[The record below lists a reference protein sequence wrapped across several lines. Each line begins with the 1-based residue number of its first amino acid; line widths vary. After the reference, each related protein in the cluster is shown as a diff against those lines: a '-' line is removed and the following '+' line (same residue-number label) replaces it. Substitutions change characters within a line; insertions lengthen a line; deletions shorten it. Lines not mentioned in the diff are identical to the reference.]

1 MRYLIENK
9 NLMFAQ
15 IKYLLQIGLLLLIAS
30 CATESSTQLT
40 NINSSD
46 EVSAVRELAEI
57 ENTATPLPSTP
68 QPKIAEIINTAT
80 PLLPTPQPK
89 IADSTQPKVTEKI
102 KTSDQE
108 KTKDQDNIKPSQS
121 GNFNSQCLPNTNDPL
136 NTWIKTKGPIGGFLK
151 TYSQPLNLIK

>member
-57 ENTATPLPSTP
+57 KNISKEDLIKKT
-68 QPKIAEIINTAT
+68 
-80 PLLPTPQPK
+80 
-89 IADSTQPKVTEKI
+89 TE
-102 KTSDQE
+102 
-108 KTKDQDNIKPSQS
+108 
-121 GNFNSQCLPNTNDPL
+121 NFNKLFFN
-136 NTWIKTKGPIGGFLK
+136 
-151 TYSQPLNLIK
+151 

>member
-57 ENTATPLPSTP
+57 KNTATPLPPTP
-68 QPKIAEIINTAT
+68 QPKIAEIINR
-80 PLLPTPQPK
+80 
-89 IADSTQPKVTEKI
+89 
-102 KTSDQE
+102 
-108 KTKDQDNIKPSQS
+108 
-121 GNFNSQCLPNTNDPL
+121 
-136 NTWIKTKGPIGGFLK
+136 
-151 TYSQPLNLIK
+151 